1 MCVLSLVRVL
11 RSHIPGGKKAK
22 QKQYCN
28 KFNKDLKNDPH
39 QKKKKKE
46 EEEKEEREW
55 GRKREGGLAKQQRL
69 CL

>member
-39 QKKKKKE
+39 QKKKKE